1 MHIDVYIFLFQSIM
15 PKDERIAMLKYLSTI
30 PIRMTA
36 YGHPISYATMGTV
49 LIGIIA
55 AFSSKTLLNEMN
67 KAIT

>member
-1 MHIDVYIFLFQSIM
+1 M
-15 PKDERIAMLKYLSTI
+15 PKSDRIGMLKYLSTM
-30 PIRMTA
+30 PIKMTA
-36 YGHPISYATMGTV
+36 YGHPISYSTMGTV